1 MLCLCCTVFMFLFK
15 RKTAYDLRISDWS
28 SDVCSSDLLR
38 ERRDQSRLWRRE
50 RVRPRARRAD
60 EAQRL
65 VEHIE
70 HRRHDERAEDHAD
83 DQRDLLLPRRRADEL
98 AGLEVLEIV
107 VRDRRDTEH
116 KPGDDQH
123 IGDHPADLPFP
134 AATTETTGRAS
145 VGARGWQA
153 G

>member
-1 MLCLCCTVFMFLFK
+1 M
-15 RKTAYDLRISDWS
+15 RISDWS
-28 SDVCSSDLLR
+28 SDVCSSDL
-38 ERRDQSRLWRRE
+38 

-116 KPGDDQH
+116 KPGDDRSEEYTSALQSIMRRSYAVYSLRKKKNIKH
-123 IGDHPADLPFP
+123 
-134 AATTETTGRAS
+134 
-145 VGARGWQA
+145 
-153 G
+153 